1 MENKKTR
8 KFNIVDI
15 IVLLVLL
22 LGIAFVLLRIFGGSS
37 LMGLV
42 SGETQDTYV
51 ITFTGDEVP
60 EFVAERVVIG
70 SAVTDDAC
78 TVDLGTVL
86 DVQLDE
92 SISYNANAAGELVAS
107 SRDDSR
113 SIKLMCEVQA
123 SDNGNGV
130 SVDGT
135 QFGVGH
141 TMVVRAGDAKMYLT
155 LYDIE
160 KKSESEYAEQ

>member
-60 EFVAERVVIG
+60 DFVAERVVIG

-86 DVQLDE
+86 DVQTGRVHFL
-92 SISYNANAAGELVAS
+92 
-107 SRDDSR
+107 
-113 SIKLMCEVQA
+113 
-123 SDNGNGV
+123 
-130 SVDGT
+130 
-135 QFGVGH
+135 
-141 TMVVRAGDAKMYLT
+141 
-155 LYDIE
+155 
-160 KKSESEYAEQ
+160 